1 MSPAPRGLRSD
12 QRLHI
17 DIEIEIVSSGSEGS
31 DNEVEDLAE
40 AAKLPAYLQQRI
52 RIQQSFSLGR
62 QRRHKTTKLRPHKI
76 PDPVSKQSVR
86 RGIHQPDSPLKDTLS
101 SSVQL

>member
-1 MSPAPRGLRSD
+1 MQLLSEPCVLRHAASDLRSD
-12 QRLHI
+12 QRLRV

-62 QRRHKTTKLRPHKI
+62 QRRHKTSKPRPNKI
-76 PDPVSKQSVR
+76 PVPVSKQSVR
-86 RGIHQPDSPLKDTLS
+86 RGIYQLS
-101 SSVQL
+101 LP